1 MLLFCYFDTN
11 IVTLNKKSIIMQVER
26 ASKSEVLILKVAKNL
41 FWKHGIRRVTVE
53 EICKEAKVSK
63 MTFYRNFKNKQEL
76 VEILIEKLSNESI
89 EDYRRIMSEDVDYDV
104 KIKKLIKLKYVN
116 VVGISKEFVKDLYQ
130 DEKLQKKM
138 SQLREGFLKEIM
150 EDFQKAQKEGW
161 IRQDL
166 KLEFIFYMLN
176 DLNAKMMDEQLQA
189 IYDSE
194 EELIMDL
201 TQYFFY
207 GILTPKEMK

>member
-1 MLLFCYFDTN
+1 
-11 IVTLNKKSIIMQVER
+11 MQVER